1 MKRDDEYYISLPAA
15 MWEDVDAFA
24 ERHHISKSEAITR
37 AVAVLSIANKE
48 SRKGNELVIADKQ
61 KNVVGRI
68 AGL

>member
-1 MKRDDEYYISLPAA
+1 